1 MTSLTIV
8 HDATHANIAHL
19 PPGPSAGYT
28 TGTPDIRWTTTD
40 WQHHPAALR
49 IDQDTSASD
58 TTADVLDVER
68 GAATPA
74 DCPGWYKRAEASYK
88 AATRP
93 GQRHPAI
100 YTSAANVTAVVNA
113 LITGGLITVGVRSG
127 PGLWVANW
135 NLTDAQAAGEVVA
148 AAGPFPIIGVQF
160 HSGAF
165 YDTSVFAAAW
175 RSAVSAVPPP
185 LPAAHTGPYRH
196 LTKAGDTLDHIA
208 ARRGTTAQHLLE
220 VSAKAYKPADLL
232 MLAGAKLPPGLPYY
246 TTNQ

>member
-8 HDATHANIAHL
+8 HDAIHANITHL

-49 IDQDTSASD
+49 IDQDASATD
-58 TTADVLDVER
+58 HTADVLDVEG
-68 GAATPA
+68 GAATFA
-74 DCPGWYKRAEASYK
+74 DCPGWYKAALHSYTT
-88 AATRP
+88 AARP

-100 YTSAANVTAVVNA
+100 YTSAASVTAVVNA
-113 LITGGLITVGVRSG
+113 LNAGGVHSG

-135 NLTDAQAAGEVVA
+135 NLTDPQAAAEVAA
-148 AAGPFPIIGVQF
+148 AAGPYPIIGVQF

-175 RSAVSAVPPP
+175 RSAVSA
-185 LPAAHTGPYRH
+185 AAVGPFEQP
-196 LTKAGDTLDHIA
+196 TQPDDTLAKIA
-208 ARRGTTAQHLLE
+208 FKRNTTIEHLAQVNAGVPLVTL
-220 VSAKAYKPADLL
+220 AKRYL
-232 MLAGAKLPPGLPYY
+232 